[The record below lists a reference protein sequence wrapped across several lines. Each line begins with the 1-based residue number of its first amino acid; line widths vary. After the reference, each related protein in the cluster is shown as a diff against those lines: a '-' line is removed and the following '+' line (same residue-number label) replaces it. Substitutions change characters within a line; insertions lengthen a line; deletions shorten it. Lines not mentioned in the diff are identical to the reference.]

1 MENPV
6 KRSNGFILIEIIVST
21 ILLGIIG
28 IFTSMFLYTA
38 TKGYLIS
45 KQTTDGAMK
54 AQIALDRIN
63 LELRRVNAVP
73 NFTQDTCI
81 TYTTDDLPGT
91 RKIIYDSNAHT
102 ISIDV
107 NGNANVL
114 LDQISTFNLSYK
126 GANLDTSDGDSEIA
140 GIIIEFTM
148 TDIGRPFKIQIY
160 PRSNWID
167 LPSSGC

>member
-1 MENPV
+1 
-6 KRSNGFILIEIIVST
+6 
-21 ILLGIIG
+21 LGIIG

-81 TYTTDDLPGT
+81 TYITDDLPGT
-91 RKIIYDSNAHT
+91 RKIIYDSNAKT
-102 ISIDV
+102 ISISITIS
-107 NGNANVL
+107 GNTNTNVL

-126 GANLDTSDGDSEIA
+126 AANLDTSDGDSEIA
-140 GIIIEFTM
+140 GIIVEFTM
-148 TDIGRPFKIQIY
+148 TDIGRPFKMRIY
-160 PRSNWID
+160 PRSDWID

>member
-1 MENPV
+1 MM
-6 KRSNGFILIEIIVST
+6 L
-21 ILLGIIG
+21 
-28 IFTSMFLYTA
+28 TSSWDSKYLTDSSLFLYSA

-63 LELRRVNAVP
+63 LELRKVNAVP
-73 NFTQDTCI
+73 NFTQNTCI
-81 TYTTDDLPGT
+81 AYITDDLPGT
-91 RKIIYDSNAHT
+91 RKIVYDSNAQT

-114 LDQISTFNLSYK
+114 LDQVSTFSLSYK
-126 GANLDTSDGDSEIA
+126 AAAGLDPSDGDSEIS

-148 TDIGRPFKIQIY
+148 TDVGRPFKIRIY
-160 PRSNWID
+160 PRNWINV
-167 LPSSGC
+167 PSSGC